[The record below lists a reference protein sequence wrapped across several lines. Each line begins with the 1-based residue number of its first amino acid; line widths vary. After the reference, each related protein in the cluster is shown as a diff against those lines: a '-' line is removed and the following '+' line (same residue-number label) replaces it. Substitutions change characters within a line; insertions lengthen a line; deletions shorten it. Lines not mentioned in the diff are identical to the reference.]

1 MMGIHIIVIGC
12 CHSSRSYSCTNVTR
26 KKRFYVPHLCSSE
39 LSMAVSL
46 ITVCQD
52 KRYWDVDQKKN
63 LRINMQIVK
72 FHSKFL
78 DVLQISLEVKLKY

>member
-1 MMGIHIIVIGC
+1 
-12 CHSSRSYSCTNVTR
+12 
-26 KKRFYVPHLCSSE
+26 
-39 LSMAVSL
+39 MAVSL